1 MLILSLITSLCAT
14 WIALHLLKPVAHRA
28 RLLDIPQGRKQH
40 VGAVPLIGG
49 MSIFIGVAS
58 AVILTL
64 PTDAV
69 LSTWLLCSLGIV
81 LLGVADDAEDLSVK
95 LRITM
100 QILLTLALCIG
111 TDLSLENLGDL
122 LGLGKIDLGMFSY
135 PFTILI
141 VLGII
146 NAFNMIDGI
155 DGLLGSVAM
164 VLFLSLVMLFSP
176 SSHPAELGVSV
187 IFIAALI
194 PYLLNNLV
202 LPPFKQ
208 KIFMGDAGSMLIG
221 LSVSWLLIEG
231 TQGGSANTAFRPVT
245 ALWLI
250 ALPLMD
256 MVRVILVRLRD
267 RRSPFAAGRD
277 HLHHLLLEMGMS
289 KCATMLTMATVA
301 VLLASVGIVTEHL
314 QTSESYMFYG
324 FLLTFL
330 AYLLIVAPLVN
341 AEKGSLQ
348 RWMEEK
354 SLTQTARKILARYG
368 NN

>member
-1 MLILSLITSLCAT
+1 MLIISLITSLCAT
-14 WIALHLLKPVAHRA
+14 WIALYLLKPMAHRA
-28 RLLDIPQGRKQH
+28 KLLDIPQGRKQH
-40 VGAVPLIGG
+40 TGAVPLIGG
-49 MSIFIGVAS
+49 MSVFIGVS
-58 AVILTL
+58 IAVMLTL
-64 PTDAV
+64 PNNTAV
-69 LSTWLLCSLGIV
+69 STWLLCALGIV

-95 LRITM
+95 LRIAM
-100 QILLTLALCIG
+100 QTTLTLALCIG
-111 TDLSLENLGDL
+111 TGLSLENLGNL
-122 LGLGKIDLGMFSY
+122 LGLGEIALGVFSY
-135 PFTILI
+135 PFTVLI

-164 VLFLSLVMLFSP
+164 VSLLSLVMLFSL
-176 SSHPAELGVSV
+176 STHGAELGIS
-187 IFIAALI
+187 IMFIAALI

-221 LSVSWLLIEG
+221 LTVSWLLIEG
-231 TQGGSANTAFRPVT
+231 TQNPANPAFRPVT

-267 RRSPFAAGRD
+267 GRSPFTAGRD
-277 HLHHLLLEMGMS
+277 HLHHLLLENGMS
-289 KCATMLTMATVA
+289 KYTTLLTMAA
-301 VLLASVGIVTEHL
+301 LALALASVGVVTEYL
-314 QTSESYMFYG
+314 QTSASLMFYG

-330 AYLLIVAPLVN
+330 AYLLLVAPLTE
-341 AEKGSLQ
+341 AGKGSLQ
-348 RWMEEK
+348 NWLDEK
-354 SLTQTARKILARYG
+354 PFTQTARKILARYG

>member
-40 VGAVPLIGG
+40 TGAIPLIGG
-49 MSIFIGVAS
+49 MSVFVGVS
-58 AVILTL
+58 TAVMLTL
-64 PTDAV
+64 PTDTAV
-69 LSTWLLCSLGIV
+69 TTWLLCALGIV

-95 LRITM
+95 LRIAM
-100 QILLTLALCIG
+100 QTLLTLALCIG
-111 TDLSLENLGDL
+111 TGLSLGNLGNL
-122 LGLGKIDLGMFSY
+122 LGLGNIDLGVFSY
-135 PFTILI
+135 AFTVLI
-141 VLGII
+141 VLGVI

-164 VLFLSLVMLFSP
+164 VSLLSLIMLFSL
-176 SSHPAELGVSV
+176 STHPPLLGVSV
-187 IFIAALI
+187 IFVAALI

-221 LSVSWLLIEG
+221 LTVSWLLIEG
-231 TQGGSANTAFRPVT
+231 TQEPANPAFRPVT

-277 HLHHLLLEMGMS
+277 HLHHLLLEIGMS
-289 KCATMLTMATVA
+289 KCATMLTMAALALV
-301 VLLASVGIVTEHL
+301 LASVGVVTEYL
-314 QTSESYMFYG
+314 QTRESLMFYG

-330 AYLLIVAPLVN
+330 AYLLLVAPLVN

-348 RWMEEK
+348 QWLEEA

>member
-1 MLILSLITSLCAT
+1 MLIISLITSLCVT

-40 VGAVPLIGG
+40 TGVVPLIGG
-49 MSIFIGVAS
+49 MSIFVGVAV
-58 AVILTL
+58 AALLTL
-64 PTDAV
+64 PSDPA
-69 LSTWLLCSLGIV
+69 LGTWLLCALGIV
-81 LLGVADDAEDLSVK
+81 LLGVADDAEDLPVK
-95 LRITM
+95 LRIVM
-100 QILLTLALCIG
+100 QTLLTLALCIG
-111 TDLSLENLGDL
+111 TGLSLGNLGNL
-122 LGLGKIDLGMFSY
+122 LGLGEIDLGVFSY
-135 PFTILI
+135 PFTVLI

-155 DGLLGSVAM
+155 DGLLGSVSM
-164 VLFLSLVMLFSP
+164 VSLLSLVLLFSL
-176 SSHPAELGVSV
+176 STHAIELSVSV
-187 IFIAALI
+187 MFLAALF

-221 LSVSWLLIEG
+221 LTISWLLIEG
-231 TQGGSANTAFRPVT
+231 TQDPSDAAFRPVT

-250 ALPLMD
+250 GLPLMD

-277 HLHHLLLEMGMS
+277 HLHHLLLEIGMS
-289 KCATMLTMATVA
+289 KCAAMLTMAMLA
-301 VLLASVGIVTEHL
+301 ALLASVGIVTEHL
-314 QTSESYMFYG
+314 HTSESVMFYG

-330 AYLLIVAPLVN
+330 AYLLAVAPLVN

-348 RWMEEK
+348 RWLEAAAF
-354 SLTQTARKILARYG
+354 TQTARKILARYG

>member
-49 MSIFIGVAS
+49 MSVFIGVAI
-58 AVILTL
+58 AVMLTL
-64 PTDAV
+64 PTEPAV
-69 LSTWLLCSLGIV
+69 TTWLLCALGIV

-95 LRITM
+95 LRISM
-100 QILLTLALCIG
+100 QILLTVALCMG
-111 TDLSLENLGDL
+111 TGLSLENLGDL
-122 LGLGKIDLGMFSY
+122 LGLGHIDLGVFSY

-155 DGLLGSVAM
+155 DGLLGSVAL
-164 VLFLSLVMLFSP
+164 VSFLSLVMLFSL
-176 SSHPAELGVSV
+176 STHPAELGVSV

-231 TQGGSANTAFRPVT
+231 TQDPSHAAFRPVT
-245 ALWLI
+245 ALWVI

-277 HLHHLLLEMGMS
+277 HLHHLLLEIGMS
-289 KCATMLTMATVA
+289 KCAAMLTMAGVA
-301 VLLASVGIVTEHL
+301 AVFASIGIVTEYL
-314 QTSESYMFYG
+314 QTSESYMFYA

-330 AYLLIVAPLVN
+330 IYLLAISPLVN

-348 RWMEEK
+348 RWLEEK
-354 SLTQTARKILARYG
+354 PFTQTARKILARYG
-368 NN
+368 SN